1 MSWKDLALKHAKEN
15 APNEVCG
22 LLTIY
27 KGKEKYNPCKNLAE
41 DAEDQFILDPDDWIK
56 AEDEYGEVI
65 AVIHSHPNH
74 PPYPSE
80 ADLASCEYLDLPFYI
95 VTPETEQWHYFKPS
109 GYKKGLIGR
118 EWVWGVQD
126 CWSLINDWYEEKKNI
141 KLKHWDRPKSPKEFS
156 RNPLFEHGLPL
167 TGFIELHKDD
177 DIKIGDVLLMDTTN
191 TGKLDHVALYIGDQ
205 TILQHC
211 VKRLS
216 SRETYNQNWIECTKK
231 VFRYA
236 Q

>member
-1 MSWKDLALKHAKEN
+1 MSWKDTALEHAQKDSPQE
-15 APNEVCG
+15 ACG
-22 LLTIY
+22 LLTIH
-27 KGKEKYNPCKNLAE
+27 KGKEKYYPCKNIAE
-41 DAEDQFILDPDDWIK
+41 EQGEHFILDPDDWMK
-56 AEDEYGEVI
+56 AEDEGEVI

-95 VTPETEQWHYFKPS
+95 VTPETKQWHYFKPS

-126 CWSLINDWYEEKKNI
+126 CWSLIHDWYEEKRNI

-156 RNPLFEHGLPL
+156 KNPLFEHGLPL
-167 TGFIELHKDD
+167 TGFVELEDTVD
-177 DIKIGDVLLMDTTN
+177 LEEGDVLLMDTTN
-191 TGKLDHVALYIGDQ
+191 TGKLDHVALYLGNQ
-205 TILQHC
+205 TIFQHC

-216 SRETYNQNWIECTKK
+216 CRELYDQDHIDCTKK
-231 VFRYA
+231 RYRYA

>member
-1 MSWKDLALKHAKEN
+1 MSWKDIVLQQAQKES
-15 APNEVCG
+15 PKEICG

-27 KGKEKYNPCKNLAE
+27 KGKEKYFPCKNIAE
-41 DAEDQFILDPDDWIK
+41 DKGEYFILDPDDWIK
-56 AEDEYGEVI
+56 AEDEGEVI

-74 PPYPSE
+74 PPYPSD

-95 VTPETEQWHYFKPS
+95 VTPETEQWHYLKPS

-126 CWSLINDWYEEKKNI
+126 CWSLIHDWYAEKKNI
-141 KLKHWDRPKSPKEFS
+141 KLKHWERPKSPREFS
-156 RNPLFEHGLPL
+156 NNPLFEYAASS
-167 TGFIELHKDD
+167 TGFIELENTVDLKE
-177 DIKIGDVLLMDTTN
+177 GDVLLMDTTN
-191 TGKLDHVALYIGDQ
+191 TGKLNHVALYLGNQ

-216 SRETYNQNWIECTKK
+216 CRELYDKEHIDCTKK
-231 VFRYA
+231 RYRYA

>member
-1 MSWKDLALKHAKEN
+1 MSWKDIVLQQAQKES
-15 APNEVCG
+15 PKEICG

-27 KGKEKYNPCKNLAE
+27 KGKEKYFPCKNIAE
-41 DAEDQFILDPDDWIK
+41 DKGEYFILDPDDWIK
-56 AEDEYGEVI
+56 AEDEGEVI

-74 PPYPSE
+74 PPYPSD

-95 VTPETEQWHYFKPS
+95 VTPETEQWHYLKPS
-109 GYKKGLIGR
+109 SYKKGLIGR

-126 CWSLINDWYEEKKNI
+126 CWSLIHDWYAEKKNI
-141 KLKHWDRPKSPKEFS
+141 KLKHWERPKSPKEFS
-156 RNPLFEHGLPL
+156 NNPLFEYAASS
-167 TGFIELHKDD
+167 TGFIELENTVDLKE
-177 DIKIGDVLLMDTTN
+177 GDVLLMDTTN
-191 TGKLDHVALYIGDQ
+191 TGKLNHVALYLGNQ

-216 SRETYNQNWIECTKK
+216 CRELYDKEHIDCTKK
-231 VFRYA
+231 RYRYA